1 MKIKSI
7 LLSALVASTLLSCK
21 KDDDNNDTQEG
32 PSTQEQAVSTYSR
45 IVEASYADAVSTA
58 KDLQTAINNFVAAPS
73 ADGLETA
80 KQAWIDCRVPYGQT
94 EPYRFYDGPI
104 DNAVDGP
111 EGQINAWPLDE
122 NYIDYV
128 DGDSDA
134 GIINNS
140 GYIITKANLV
150 KTNAD
155 NVAED
160 DSGTFV
166 VTGYHAIEFM
176 LWGQDLTAPSVKES
190 GQRSYTDYTTL
201 TNYER
206 RKDYLKFIAEILVD
220 DLESIHD
227 QWKDGADYRTSFES
241 NTKVA
246 LFNILTGVGELAGPE
261 LGGERMRTAYDVAGI
276 SGGVEGQED
285 EHSCFADNTHN
296 DIILNFKGCAN
307 IMKGSYTTV
316 ANETVS
322 GTSLLD
328 VIREFDAEKA
338 TMLEEQIDAAVSAND
353 EIDNPFDDA
362 LDNDRADILK
372 AIEALE
378 AFELELVDARDNFK

>member
-1 MKIKSI
+1 
-7 LLSALVASTLLSCK
+7 VASTLLSCK

-32 PSTQEQAVSTYSR
+32 ASTQEQAVSTYSK

-58 KDLQTAINNFVAAPS
+58 KDLQTAIDNFVAAPS

-80 KQAWIDCRVPYGQT
+80 KQAWLDCRVPYGQT

-122 NYIDYV
+122 QYIDYV
-128 DGDSDA
+128 DGEADA
-134 GIINNS
+134 GIINDAT
-140 GYIITKANLV
+140 YLLTKDNLS
-150 KTNAD
+150 KTNAT

-160 DSGTFV
+160 SLGAFV

-176 LWGQDLTAPSVKES
+176 LWGQDLTQPDALKP
-190 GQRSYTDYTTL
+190 GQRSFEDYTTL

-206 RKDYLKFIAEILVD
+206 RKTYLKLVAEILVD
-220 DLESIHD
+220 DLESVHD
-227 QWKDGADYRTSFES
+227 QWKEGASYRTSFES
-241 NTKVA
+241 NTQQA
-246 LFNILTGVGELAGPE
+246 IFDILTGVGELAGPE
-261 LGGERMRTAYDVAGI
+261 LGGERMRVAYDLANSDGAFV
-276 SGGVEGQED
+276 GQED

-296 DIILNFKGCAN
+296 DIILNFKGCEN

-316 ANETVS
+316 DNETVS

-328 VIREFDAEKA
+328 VIREVNAEQA
-338 TMLEEQIDAAVSAND
+338 TMLEEKIDAAVSAID
-353 EIDNPFDDA
+353 QIDNPFDNALENDRVDIDEAIDA
-362 LDNDRADILK
+362 LD
-372 AIEALE
+372 
-378 AFELELVDARDNFK
+378 AFELVMVDARNNFK